1 MFGNK
6 PEAAETTD
14 EKKHDPIAFLNTKA
28 GKWRPVD
35 DDLIGN
41 HGRPKYQDLVVSVSM
56 IAFMIYF
63 FILREENDIDRKLTR
78 TMNET
83 MYDIELDKLNEEYQR
98 KVTSNQNVDS
108 IKERLKEMG
117 QPV

>member
-6 PEAAETTD
+6 PEAAESTD
-14 EKKHDPIAFLNTKA
+14 EKKHDPIAFLNTRA

-35 DDLIGN
+35 DDLIAH
-41 HGRPKYQDLVVSVSM
+41 HGRPKYQDLVISASLIV
-56 IAFMIYF
+56 FMIYF

-78 TMNET
+78 SIDQT
-83 MYDIELDKLNEEYQR
+83 MYDIELAKLNDEYQR
-98 KVTSNQNVDS
+98 KITDNQNVDS

-117 QPV
+117 HPV